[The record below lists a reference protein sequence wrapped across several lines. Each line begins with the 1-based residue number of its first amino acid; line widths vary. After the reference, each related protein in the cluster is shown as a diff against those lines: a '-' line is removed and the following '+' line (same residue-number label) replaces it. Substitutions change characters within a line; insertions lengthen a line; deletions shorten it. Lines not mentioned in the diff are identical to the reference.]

1 MFFLNPKSD
10 YGIIKAVQMT
20 INREKLQ
27 FVAVH
32 SALKDTYKRE
42 SINIAEKFLQK
53 VKYYESNV
61 VFMYRGPQE
70 RRLTF

>member
-20 INREKLQ
+20 INRENLQ

-42 SINIAEKFLQK
+42 SIKIAEKIFAKSEIL
-53 VKYYESNV
+53 
-61 VFMYRGPQE
+61 
-70 RRLTF
+70 